1 MELISAAE
9 VPSMGKIRDAIVSQL
24 DKRGSTKRQHFGA
37 LAAFGTEGSVVR
49 LFDSQGRLP
58 WSYEDEVDLTPLFRS
73 IAGDNNGLPL
83 LIAVAF
89 SEDGDKGSLAVKRNV
104 SQDNMDIFLNNM
116 HGTYTSALLHA
127 HGFSEEGS
135 VAPWHPEQQGE
146 PCPDTT
152 VLYSAR
158 CGLPGDGRLA
168 EENGARELSDE
179 ERLAM
184 DGIFSLLLSA
194 MRNSA
199 NSSAIKRDSNLVV
212 GVVADPYSYLTDRV
226 SSFAGTGIFAPGY
239 IDGRERDS
247 VKEFARE
254 FAGNGQRLAFVAN
267 PDTGDRLVVRVGIAD
282 GETPSTTFAKACSR
296 ISSTEEAKSDLK

>member
-1 MELISAAE
+1 MELVSADQ
-9 VPSMGKIRDAIVSQL
+9 VPSMREIRDAIVSQL
-24 DKRGSTKRQHFGA
+24 DGRENTKRQHFGA

-58 WSYEDEVDLTPLFRS
+58 WSYEDEVNLTPLFRS

-89 SEDGDKGSLAVKRNV
+89 SEDSDSGSLAVRRDV
-104 SQDNMDIFLNNM
+104 FLDNPYEA
-116 HGTYTSALLHA
+116 YTSALLHA
-127 HGFSEEGS
+127 HGFSKEGS
-135 VAPWHPEQQGE
+135 VAPWHPVQQGD
-146 PCPDTT
+146 PCPDAT

-199 NSSAIKRDSNLVV
+199 NSSAIKRDSKPVV

-226 SSFAGTGIFAPGY
+226 SSFAGAGLFAPGY
-239 IDGRERDS
+239 IDGREREL

-267 PDTGDRLVVRVGIAD
+267 PATGTRLVVRVGIAD

-296 ISSTEEAKSDLK
+296 IFGDEGVEND